1 MIPKASR
8 INNIDESQ
16 TIAITN
22 LVAELRSEG
31 EDVVDLSV
39 GEPDFQTPENIVDAG
54 RTAMES
60 GKTTYTPSKGIPQL
74 RQEIANKYEAYGI
87 SYSPEEI
94 IVTPGAKQAIFEA
107 VQACVDPGD
116 EVILCEPSWVSYRP
130 IVRLAGGDTISLDL
144 QPHNFHLEPALDE
157 LKTLISDD
165 TRALILN
172 SPNNP
177 TGAVYSQ
184 NALETLRDLAID
196 TNTVVITDEI
206 YEAITYDDQPISIA
220 SLDGMRE
227 RTITINGF
235 SKAYSMTGW
244 RLGYMAAPT
253 SFISA
258 AAKIHSHTATCATN
272 FVQHAG
278 VEALRNTTN
287 AVDEMVAAFEKRR
300 NVLVDLL
307 AEYDVTIQPPE
318 GAFYAMV
325 PVAED
330 DESWCKD
337 VLREVQVATVPGS
350 AFNAPG
356 YARFSYA
363 NNTEQIKEGI
373 ARIGSNDYF

>member
-1 MIPKASR
+1 MIQKASR
-8 INNIDESQ
+8 VAKIDESQ
-16 TIAITN
+16 TIAISN

-39 GEPDFQTPENIVDAG
+39 GEPDFPTPDNIVEAG
-54 RTAMES
+54 TTAMEG
-60 GKTTYTPSKGIPQL
+60 GKTTYTSSKGIPQL
-74 RQEIANKYEAYGI
+74 REEIANKYEANGI
-87 SYSPEEI
+87 SYTPEEI

-107 VQACVDPGD
+107 VQACVNPGD

-130 IVRLAGGDTISLDL
+130 IIRLAGGEITSLDL

-157 LKTLISDD
+157 LKEVISDD
-165 TRALILN
+165 TKAIVLN

-177 TGAVYSQ
+177 TGAVYSR
-184 NALETLRDLAID
+184 NALETIRDLVID
-196 TNTVVITDEI
+196 TNTIVITDEI
-206 YEAITYDDQPISIA
+206 YETISYDDNPISIG

-235 SKAYSMTGW
+235 SKAYAMTGW
-244 RLGYMAAPT
+244 RLGYMAAPK

-278 VEALRNTTN
+278 VEALRNTST
-287 AVDEMVAAFEKRR
+287 AVDEMVAAFEERR
-300 NVLVDLL
+300 DVLVDLL
-307 AEYDVTIQPPE
+307 AEYDVTIQHPE

-325 PVAED
+325 PVAAD
-330 DESWCKD
+330 DETWCKD
-337 VLREVQVATVPGS
+337 VLRDVQVATVPGS

-373 ARIGSNDYF
+373 ARIGSSDYF